1 MFWWSKL
8 VQLVLAGLLLFLS
21 LKLRT
26 PLVANI
32 RTELLWLLPIGLSGL
47 WLLNVFRTW
56 QCRTGPYRPYRWTH
70 LLLIFLCTVGL
81 TVLGLTE
88 RNYRMIKQTVLN
100 SATPAGVASS
110 HRTQLQRLGQHLV
123 VGYHN
128 FDDVQTLVQNG
139 GIGGIFITRHN
150 LDGQTIEQL
159 QQEIATLQAIR
170 QEQQLPPLWV
180 ATDQEGGI
188 VSRLSPPLTQ
198 LPPLAEVVS
207 QASSPEAQHQEVQA
221 YGTTHGRELAAVG
234 INLNFAPVVD
244 LNKGVVSVKD
254 RLSLIYQ
261 RAISEDK
268 TVVAKVAEDYCTA
281 LFREGVYCTLKHFP
295 GLGRLEADTH
305 LTSAHLDTPM
315 AELEQDDWV
324 PFQKVMKASN
334 AVTMLG
340 HPILTDVDPEHPVSF
355 SDAVVNGILREKWQH
370 DGVLI
375 TDDFSMGAV
384 FNSPDGITE
393 ATIKALNAGVDLI
406 LISFDGDLY
415 YPVMAALMKAEKT
428 NRLSAERLAAS
439 GDRLQ
444 HHRPHHVDRLDKV
457 SYSISP

>member
-1 MFWWSKL
+1 MSILFWWSKL
-8 VQLVLAGLLLFLS
+8 FQLALAGLSLFLS

-26 PLVANI
+26 PLVANL
-32 RTELLWLLPIGLSGL
+32 RPELLWALPIGLSGL
-47 WLLNVFRTW
+47 WLLNIVRTW

-70 LLLIFLCTVGL
+70 LLIIFLCTVGL

-88 RNYRMIKQTVLN
+88 REYRVVKQTVLN
-100 SATPAGVASS
+100 GDFA
-110 HRTQLQRLGQHLV
+110 QLESLGQHLM
-123 VGYHN
+123 VGYRN
-128 FDDVQTLVQNG
+128 FDEVQTLVQNG
-139 GIGGIFITRHN
+139 GVGGIFITRHN
-150 LDGQTIEQL
+150 LEGQTIEQL
-159 QQEIATLQAIR
+159 QQEISTLQAIH
-170 QEQQLPPLWV
+170 QDQQLPPLWV

-198 LPPLAEVVS
+198 LPPLAEVVN
-207 QASSPEAQHQEVQA
+207 QASSPAAQHQEVQA
-221 YGTTHGRELAAVG
+221 YGATQGRELAAVG

-244 LNKGVVSVKD
+244 LNKGVVSIKD

-261 RAISEDK
+261 RAISDDK
-268 TVVAKVAEDYCTA
+268 TIVAEVAEDYCTA

-305 LTSAHLDTPM
+305 LTSAHLDTPI

-324 PFQKVMKASN
+324 PFQQVMKSSN
-334 AVTMLG
+334 AMTMLG

-355 SDAVVNGILREKWQH
+355 SDAVVNGILRQKWQH
-370 DGVLI
+370 DGILI

-384 FNSPDGITE
+384 FNSRDGVTK

-415 YPVMAALMKAEKT
+415 YPVMAALMNAEQSD
-428 NRLSAERLAAS
+428 RLSAEQLAAS
-439 GDRLQ
+439 RDRLQ
-444 HHRPHHVDRLDKV
+444 RHRPAVPVPPSL
-457 SYSISP
+457 

>member
-1 MFWWSKL
+1 M
-8 VQLVLAGLLLFLS
+8 
-21 LKLRT
+21 
-26 PLVANI
+26 
-32 RTELLWLLPIGLSGL
+32 
-47 WLLNVFRTW
+47 
-56 QCRTGPYRPYRWTH
+56 
-70 LLLIFLCTVGL
+70 IFLCTVGL

-88 RNYRMIKQTVLN
+88 RNYRAVKQTVLN
-100 SATPAGVASS
+100 DDTLPGVASR
-110 HRTQLQRLGQHLV
+110 HRAQMERLGQHLV
-123 VGYHN
+123 VGYRN
-128 FDDVQTLVQNG
+128 FEEVQTLVQNG
-139 GIGGIFITRHN
+139 GVGGIFITRHN

-207 QASSPEAQHQEVQA
+207 QASSPEDQHQEVQD
-221 YGTTHGRELAAVG
+221 YGNTHGRELAAVG

-244 LNKGVVSVKD
+244 LNKGIVSVKD

-261 RAISEDK
+261 RAISDDK
-268 TVVAKVAEDYCTA
+268 AVVAEVAEDYCTA
-281 LFREGVYCTLKHFP
+281 LLREGVYCTLKHFP
-295 GLGRLEADTH
+295 GLGRLDADTH

-324 PFQKVMKASN
+324 PFQQVMKSSN

-355 SDAVVNGILREKWQH
+355 SDAVVNGILRQKWQH
-370 DGVLI
+370 DGILI

-384 FNSPDGITE
+384 FNSRDGVAK

-415 YPVMAALMKAEKT
+415 YPIMAALMNAEQT
-428 NRLSAERLAAS
+428 DRLSAEQLAAS
-439 GDRLQ
+439 RDRLQ
-444 HHRPHHVDRLDKV
+444 RHRPSARLLP
-457 SYSISP
+457 SI